1 VRGEA
6 QPRGTVGGLSVATML
21 VIPAI
26 DIRGGRAVRLIQGDY
41 AREQVYEDDPTG
53 VVHRLA
59 EAGARRLH
67 VVDLDAAR
75 GREDPDSAAAAT
87 RVLVAASAAGVQ
99 VEMGGG
105 VRDLRTAE
113 RWLAAGAAC
122 VVLGSLA
129 LREPEAAEAICA
141 ALPGRCMV
149 SLDVRAG
156 VAQAQG
162 WTEPAGRAEL
172 HLQRWRSWPLAG
184 LIRTDVALDGMLSG
198 PDLEGL
204 AATVRDFPGPV
215 FASGGV
221 STVDDVVRL
230 DEVGAAGA
238 IVGRAI
244 YEGSFDLRAALQR
257 FAGTGGRP

>member
-1 VRGEA
+1 
-6 QPRGTVGGLSVATML
+6 ML

-26 DIRGGRAVRLIQGDY
+26 DIRGGRCVRLIQGDY
-41 AREQVYEDDPTG
+41 ARERVYEDDPAS
-53 VVHRLA
+53 VVSRLVR
-59 EAGARRLH
+59 AGATRIHL
-67 VVDLDAAR
+67 VDLDAAR
-75 GREDPDSAAAAT
+75 GREEPESAAAAA
-87 RVLVAASAAGVQ
+87 RVLVTASAAGAQ
-99 VEMGGG
+99 VEVGGG

-113 RWLAAGAAC
+113 RWLGAGAAA

-129 LREPEAAEAICA
+129 LRDPEAAEAICA
-141 ALPGRCMV
+141 ALPGRCLV

-162 WTEPAGRAEL
+162 WTEPAGNPDV
-172 HLQRWRSWPLAG
+172 HLERWRSWPVAG

-204 AATVRDFPGPV
+204 AATVRAFPGPV

-221 STVDDVVRL
+221 STVDDLVRL
-230 DEVGAAGA
+230 DEAGAAGA

-244 YEGSFDLRAALQR
+244 YEGSFDVRAAILR
-257 FAGTGGRP
+257 LATPGGRG